1 MGAPAHA
8 LRTCTLCAHP
18 HCACAGMCVA
28 RAAQALVLLAY
39 VPLGCLQMQHVNV
52 QTSTAMSVLCPCK
65 PELARHVQE
74 SLSLADN
81 GADTTSPDVSQTAMS
96 DAAQAELAARER
108 LSDMLHQAGLPR
120 DKYTYAAHTARPNA
134 CMLLVDPQV
143 SVHASHCVQAHGLMG
158 SKCTLNCVWGAS
170 LMPLCAAGPWRC
182 QKICCQS

>member
-18 HCACAGMCVA
+18 HCACARKCVA
-28 RAAQALVLLAY
+28 RAAQALVLLAH
-39 VPLGCLQMQHVNV
+39 VPLGCLQMQHVNL

-65 PELARHVQE
+65 PELAGHVQE

-81 GADTTSPDVSQTAMS
+81 EADTTSPDASQTAMS

-120 DKYTYAAHTARPNA
+120 DKYTYAAHTTPPNA
-134 CMLLVDPQV
+134 CMLLVDPPV
-143 SVHASHCVQAHGLMG
+143 SVCMRAIVSKHTDSWAASAPSIVSGVL
-158 SKCTLNCVWGAS
+158 L
-170 LMPLCAAGPWRC
+170 
-182 QKICCQS
+182 